1 MQKIFS
7 VLTMAIVF
15 CILNVASAAQISNK
29 GYIEVEGVYYYEEGV
44 SPNKA
49 QRMAELL
56 AYRKLAE
63 EIGELRVDS
72 ETVMKNLED
81 INDEV
86 KVSVRKAI
94 SGARI
99 VSSTRDNDGNFHC
112 VVRLN
117 VFGGENS
124 LANVAVPKDLEQED
138 FPQPKFITIDNKY
151 TGLIVKCNGMEIST
165 AIMPKIKSAS
175 DQEIYAPKYLN
186 RQVITGRGMVGYA
199 DDMDSDVRRA
209 GANPLIVEAMFISGE
224 CDVVVSDEDADKIL
238 AANKATN
245 FLSNCMVIFVR

>member
-7 VLTMAIVF
+7 VLTMAVVF

-44 SPNKA
+44 SLNKA

-72 ETVMKNLED
+72 ETVMKDLED

-94 SGARI
+94 SGA
-99 VSSTRDNDGNFHC
+99 
-112 VVRLN
+112 
-117 VFGGENS
+117 
-124 LANVAVPKDLEQED
+124 
-138 FPQPKFITIDNKY
+138 
-151 TGLIVKCNGMEIST
+151 
-165 AIMPKIKSAS
+165 
-175 DQEIYAPKYLN
+175 
-186 RQVITGRGMVGYA
+186 
-199 DDMDSDVRRA
+199 
-209 GANPLIVEAMFISGE
+209 
-224 CDVVVSDEDADKIL
+224 KIL
-238 AANKATN
+238 
-245 FLSNCMVIFVR
+245 

>member
-1 MQKIFS
+1 M
-7 VLTMAIVF
+7 
-15 CILNVASAAQISNK
+15 
-29 GYIEVEGVYYYEEGV
+29 
-44 SPNKA
+44 
-49 QRMAELL
+49 
-56 AYRKLAE
+56 
-63 EIGELRVDS
+63 
-72 ETVMKNLED
+72 
-81 INDEV
+81 
-86 KVSVRKAI
+86 
-94 SGARI
+94 
-99 VSSTRDNDGNFHC
+99 
-112 VVRLN
+112 RLN